1 MQNTWI
7 YFLIILLGII
17 FLFPIN
23 KKCQDDRDNIIRTL
37 ARQSARWI
45 TAAKQDKNP
54 MIKVLHANYG
64 AGYWWALRDVATSED
79 FNRATGLDLLKF
91 EKEITA
97 VQDAATQEMA
107 GKCPEWAPKKSY
119 LTKIA
124 GEGA

>member
-7 YFLIILLGII
+7 FFLIILLVII

-23 KKCQDDRDNIIRTL
+23 KKCQDDRDNIIRIL

-79 FNRATGLDLLKF
+79 FKRATGLDLLKF
-91 EKEITA
+91 EKEITT